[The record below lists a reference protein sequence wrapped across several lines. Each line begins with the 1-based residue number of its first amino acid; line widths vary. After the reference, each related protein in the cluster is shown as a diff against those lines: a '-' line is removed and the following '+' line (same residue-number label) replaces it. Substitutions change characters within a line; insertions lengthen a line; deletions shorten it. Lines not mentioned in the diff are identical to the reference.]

1 MEITDFHAVRC
12 AILTISDTRSLEN
25 DQSGK
30 YLAEKLTEHQHHL
43 VEHAICRDEP
53 DQINHQINRLLEM
66 QPFCLITT
74 GGTGLAKRDVTYE
87 TLRQRIKQEIPGFGE
102 LFRMLSYKEVGSRA
116 MVSRAFAG
124 FTEEN
129 VLLFVLPGSKN
140 ACQTALENL
149 ILPELPHLFVERTK
163 KG

>member
-1 MEITDFHAVRC
+1 MEVTDFHAVSC
-12 AILTISDTRSLEN
+12 AILTISDTRSLET
-25 DQSGK
+25 DESGR
-30 YLAEKLTEHQHHL
+30 YLAATLTENQHHL
-43 VEHAICRDEP
+43 VERAFCRDEP
-53 DQINHQINRLLEM
+53 EAINRQIDRLIAM
-66 QPFCLITT
+66 KPFCLMTT

-87 TLRQRIKQEIPGFGE
+87 TLRQRIRQEIPGFGE

-124 FTEEN
+124 FTEEGI
-129 VLLFVLPGSKN
+129 LLFVLPGSKN

-163 KG
+163 KN